1 MLTVRFKNP
10 YRNDEPP
17 LSDDEIEE
25 KNKKKFEFKDDKTN
39 VLLEVKE
46 FDNAKFLA
54 PKGINPVIQNF

>member
-25 KNKKKFEFKDDKTN
+25 KNPKKFEFKDDAMN

-54 PKGINPVIQNF
+54 PKGINTVIHTF